1 MEGPVP
7 IVQMK
12 KQVGEVKGFALGRQ
26 DLWDLIISSGCFI
39 KKVSEQLAEVRH
51 LALD

>member
-26 DLWDLIISSGCFI
+26 TGPLGSYHL
-39 KKVSEQLAEVRH
+39 VRLLH
-51 LALD
+51 KEGVGAAGRG